1 MAQYDELYIDQGST
15 FDYTIELDNP
25 LGGDFNLTSY
35 DVRASLRRSYKS
47 SVATSF
53 VISFPEGKSAGRI
66 KLNLTDESTE
76 TLKHGHYVFDVIV
89 ESSGGE
95 IYRVVEGIA
104 FINPRVTV

>member
-15 FDYTIELDNP
+15 FDYTIEMDNP

-47 SVATSF
+47 LTATPF
-53 VISFPEGKSAGRI
+53 VVSFPEGRSAGKI
-66 KLNLTDESTE
+66 KLSLTDETAE
-76 TLKHGHYVFDVIV
+76 LLKHGHYVFDVII
-89 ESSGGE
+89 ESSSGE